1 MGEGVAGSGGVCH
14 PPGNSHG
21 SSYRGG
27 GSLKPALEPVYT
39 AQQLAKR
46 VTALGK
52 LISRDYQDR
61 TLDVVI
67 VLDSAFVFAADLIRR
82 ITCPV
87 VCHFVWAEIRDL
99 QFSGYDRRE
108 ISFSRPPR
116 LENREVLVVDAVVQS
131 GLTQDFL
138 MKRLQE
144 TGPRSLKLAA
154 LFDKPSER
162 RVDLKPD
169 YFCFAAASKYLAG
182 YGLAGSRGW
191 YRNVPYVGVQ
201 PRRARRVGMSGVPVT
216 VRKERGSA

>member
-1 MGEGVAGSGGVCH
+1 M
-14 PPGNSHG
+14 
-21 SSYRGG
+21 
-27 GSLKPALEPVYT
+27 KPALEPVYT

-108 ISFSRPPR
+108 ISFSRSPR
-116 LENREVLVVDAVVQS
+116 LENRDVLVVDAVVQS

-144 TGPRSLKLAA
+144 TRPRSLKLAA

>member
-1 MGEGVAGSGGVCH
+1 M
-14 PPGNSHG
+14 
-21 SSYRGG
+21 
-27 GSLKPALEPVYT
+27 KPALEPVYT

-108 ISFSRPPR
+108 ISFSRSPR
-116 LENREVLVVDAVVQS
+116 LENRDVLVVDAVVQS

>member
-1 MGEGVAGSGGVCH
+1 
-14 PPGNSHG
+14 
-21 SSYRGG
+21 
-27 GSLKPALEPVYT
+27 LKPALDPVYT
-39 AQQLAKR
+39 AQQLAQR
-46 VTALGK
+46 VTVLGK
-52 LISRDYQDR
+52 AISRDYQDR

-67 VLDSAFVFAADLIRR
+67 MLDSAFIFAADLIRR

-87 VCHFVWAEIRDL
+87 VCHFVWAEIRDI
-99 QFSGYDRRE
+99 QFSGHDRRE

-116 LENREVLVVDAVVQS
+116 LEKRDVLVVDAVVQS

-144 TGPRSLKLAA
+144 TRPRSLRLAA

-201 PRRARRVGMSGVPVT
+201 PRRARQMGLDGQPAT
-216 VRKERGSA
+216 LKKERGKA

>member
-1 MGEGVAGSGGVCH
+1 M
-14 PPGNSHG
+14 
-21 SSYRGG
+21 
-27 GSLKPALEPVYT
+27 KPALEPVYT

-108 ISFSRPPR
+108 ISFSRSPR
-116 LENREVLVVDAVVQS
+116 LENRDVLVVDAVVQS

-144 TGPRSLKLAA
+144 TRPRSLRLAA